1 MNHRLTVFT
10 TQGDVAA
17 VGSLS
22 KIEEKLLRFNFSRCN
37 NYSLVNLNFVT
48 KVEDYTVW
56 LDKEMLTVSR
66 ARKRPFLKDL
76 ADFLGGGV

>member
-1 MNHRLTVFT
+1 M
-10 TQGDVAA
+10 VAA

-22 KIEEKLLRFNFSRCN
+22 KIEEKLSGFNFSRCN

-56 LDKEMLTVSR
+56 LDKE
-66 ARKRPFLKDL
+66 PFALYL
-76 ADFLGGGV
+76 FYGTGNLYAHVFV